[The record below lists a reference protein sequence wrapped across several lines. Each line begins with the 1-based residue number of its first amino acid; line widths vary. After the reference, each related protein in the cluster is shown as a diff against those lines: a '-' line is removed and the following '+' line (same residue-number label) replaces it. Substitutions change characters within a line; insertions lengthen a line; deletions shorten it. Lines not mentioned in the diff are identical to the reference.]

1 MDLLIAIVVF
11 VLHLYLLNN
20 DSFRA
25 KESDDK
31 ITKVYD
37 RGSRIGSYILLFVL
51 FWYILYRV
59 LELVLGL

>member
-11 VLHLYLLNN
+11 VLHLYLLNI